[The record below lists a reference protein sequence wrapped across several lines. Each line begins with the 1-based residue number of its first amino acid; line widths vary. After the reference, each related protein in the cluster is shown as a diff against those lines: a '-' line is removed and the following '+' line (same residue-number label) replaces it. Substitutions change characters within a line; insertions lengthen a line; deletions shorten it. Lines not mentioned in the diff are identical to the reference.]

1 VLRTLAPARLA
12 PDPQIRRPTT
22 FKSLTAFLVPIL
34 NNIARVER
42 AAFVLGQQCAIL
54 REDDEGMND
63 VYVYVQD
70 LRQQAKVPEDGILS
84 QTLQNDDRTR
94 VILFGFAPGQEL
106 SAHTAPFP
114 AMLTF
119 LKGDALLKLGSEEQR
134 ATEGTFVY
142 MRPNLE
148 HGIKAQTEVV
158 MLLAMIKNTPATPA

>member
-1 VLRTLAPARLA
+1 
-12 PDPQIRRPTT
+12 
-22 FKSLTAFLVPIL
+22 VPIL

-94 VILFGFAPGQEL
+94 VILFGFAAGQEL

-158 MLLAMIKNTPATPA
+158 MLLTMIKNTPATPA